1 MLIYGPGGY
10 KYKDFLVIGT
20 PMQVVLWILSIF
32 LLTILNAKNWWIIW
46 GVMFLTLMLVVG
58 VRMFDLSRVKSRFGN
73 KKNECNNS
81 EEGVVDC

>member
-1 MLIYGPGGY
+1 MIYGPGGY

-20 PMQVVLWILSIF
+20 PIQVVLWILSIF
-32 LLTILNAKNWWIIW
+32 LLTILDEKNWWIIW

-58 VRMFDLSRVKSRFGN
+58 VRMFNLSSVTSRFRGKRN
-73 KKNECNNS
+73 